1 MIDEDFSLKLIKWYN
16 VNKRELP
23 WRKTDDPYKIW
34 ISEIIL
40 QQTRV
45 DQGLPYYLNFVKEFP
60 NIQKLADASEEKVLK
75 LWQGLGYYSRA
86 RNLHFTSKFISNE
99 LKGKFPKK
107 YNELI
112 KLKGVGEYTA
122 SAVASFAYNE
132 KKAVLDGNVFRVL
145 SRYYG
150 IKVPIDSS
158 KGKQIF
164 KSLAYENLP
173 KLNYATYNQAIMEFG
188 ALHCKPAIPDCG
200 ICLLNVKCWAFLNSK
215 INSLPVKEKKI
226 KIRERYLNF
235 IVIQDDKNI
244 FIEKRLQNDIWKNLY
259 QFPLFETTNILF
271 EPPKKLIKNY
281 NLINK
286 IEKIHKLT
294 HQKLNIIFWHYK
306 SKKIIR
312 QNFFKMVNIQDIL
325 KYPVP
330 KIVEN
335 YITQNITNGR

>member
-164 KSLAYENLP
+164 KSLAYKNLP

-200 ICLLNVKCWAFLNSK
+200 ICQLNVKCWAFLNSK
-215 INSLPVKEKKI
+215 INSLKAI
-226 KIRERYLNF
+226 Y
-235 IVIQDDKNI
+235 
-244 FIEKRLQNDIWKNLY
+244 
-259 QFPLFETTNILF
+259 
-271 EPPKKLIKNY
+271 
-281 NLINK
+281 
-286 IEKIHKLT
+286 
-294 HQKLNIIFWHYK
+294 
-306 SKKIIR
+306 
-312 QNFFKMVNIQDIL
+312 
-325 KYPVP
+325 
-330 KIVEN
+330 
-335 YITQNITNGR
+335 